1 LGARAACFAGRVR
14 EERSQDGRSDDEASR
29 LFTRCEKSGVPAGQ
43 VARAPNAD
51 EAKPGAEKLSLAS

>member
-1 LGARAACFAGRVR
+1 VR